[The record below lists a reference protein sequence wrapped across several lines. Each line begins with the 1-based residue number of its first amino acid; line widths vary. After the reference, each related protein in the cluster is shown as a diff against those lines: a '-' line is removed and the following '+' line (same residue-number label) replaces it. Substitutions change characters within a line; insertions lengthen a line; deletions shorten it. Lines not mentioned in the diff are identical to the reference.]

1 MTLLL
6 IYLFVAL
13 GVSCLCSLLEASLL
27 SLPRSYVAVMV
38 EQGSVAGKRL
48 QRMKDD
54 VDRPLAAILTL
65 NTFAHT
71 LGAAGV
77 GAQAALLWGEV
88 WVGVVSFVVT
98 ILVLVFSEIIPKTLG
113 AMHAKRLAGFTSWT
127 VHAMI
132 LLLLPVVIVCN
143 WISKLMSGRSHMV
156 PLISRDEMRSLARLA
171 HDEGAI
177 DQNEARVMRNLIA
190 LHDVTAEQVM
200 TPRTVAATLRADQ
213 TVGEVTQG
221 EPPRFARMPVIGNSL
236 DDVKGMVHRHD
247 LYKARSEGKA
257 DATLDTIARP
267 LHVVPKM
274 AKLPVV
280 LETFLQ
286 RHEQLFLV
294 VDEYGGTSGIITLED
309 VMETL
314 LGVEIMDETDTVED
328 MQKLARKLLDA
339 KHRNA

>member
-27 SLPRSYVAVMV
+27 SVPRSHVAVLV
-38 EQGSVAGKRL
+38 EQGSLAGKRL
-48 QRMKDD
+48 QQMKDD

-88 WVGVVSFVVT
+88 WVGLVSFVVT
-98 ILVLVFSEIIPKTLG
+98 ILVLIFSEIIPKTLG
-113 AMHAKRLAGFTSWT
+113 AMHAKRLAPFTAWA
-127 VHAMI
+127 VHVMI
-132 LLLLPVVIVCN
+132 LLLYPVVIVCN
-143 WISKLMSGRSHMV
+143 WISKLMSGRGHMV

-171 HDEGAI
+171 HEEGAI

-190 LHDVTAEQVM
+190 LREVTAEQVM
-200 TPRTVAATLRADQ
+200 TPRTVVSTLQAEQ
-213 TVGEVTQG
+213 TVEEVTKG
-221 EPPRFARMPVIGNSL
+221 EPPRYARVPVIGKSL
-236 DDVKGMVHRHD
+236 DDVKGLVHRHD
-247 LYKARSEGKA
+247 LFKARSEGKTET
-257 DATLDTIARP
+257 TLGALARP
-267 LHVVPKM
+267 IHVVPE
-274 AKLPVV
+274 AAELPAV
-280 LETFLQ
+280 LQEFLK
-286 RHEQLFLV
+286 RREQLFLV
-294 VDEYGGTSGIITLED
+294 VDEYGGTAGIITLED

-314 LGVEIMDETDTVED
+314 LGVEIMDETDAVED

-339 KHRNA
+339 KNKKD